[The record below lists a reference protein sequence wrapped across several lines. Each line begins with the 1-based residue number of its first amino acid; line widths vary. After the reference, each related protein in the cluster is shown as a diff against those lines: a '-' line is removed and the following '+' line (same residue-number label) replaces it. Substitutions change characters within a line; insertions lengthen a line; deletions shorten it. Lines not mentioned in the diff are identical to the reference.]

1 MATFFHINKDTDEND
16 FDDVFESMGIGIG
29 HRDDVPDDTFE
40 GMGIGIGHRD
50 DRKCDDEE

>member
-1 MATFFHINKDTDEND
+1 MATFFHINKDTGEND

-29 HRDDVPDDTFE
+29 HREDVPTDTFE

-50 DRKCDDEE
+50 DKESKDGN